1 MTFEQAKVST
11 LTSEFS
17 PMKED
22 EMTISSSHVKAR
34 GSQTHQGLSA
44 IAAEWLR
51 TGSLSFDCNSSKHHN
66 EGKVKE

>member
-22 EMTISSSHVKAR
+22 EMTISSSHIKAR
-34 GSQTHQGLSA
+34 GSQTHQRVSA
-44 IAAEWLR
+44 IAAERLR
-51 TGSLSFDCNSSKHHN
+51 TGSLSFDCNSSEHRNK
-66 EGKVKE
+66 GKMKE